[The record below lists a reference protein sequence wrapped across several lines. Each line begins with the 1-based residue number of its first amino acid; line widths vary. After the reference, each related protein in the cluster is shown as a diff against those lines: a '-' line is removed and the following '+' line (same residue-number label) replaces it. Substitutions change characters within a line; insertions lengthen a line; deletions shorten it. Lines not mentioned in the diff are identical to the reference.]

1 MPAETGVRYA
11 PHRRAAGGRVG
22 RAVQRARE
30 RSVVAGYRATSGA
43 LQRIPTGVSLP
54 VARSLFLGGY
64 WAWPQKRH
72 IVEANAARVLG
83 LPDGHPDVK
92 HLARGM
98 YRTYAEFVVELMRLP
113 GLAADA
119 PTRLVQ
125 EAGERGGSSFLRLWE
140 HYRAQG
146 RGIIG
151 VTGHIGSIEVLAGA
165 FAAQG
170 PPTYGLADDTA
181 YPELFALLNR
191 SRARWKVG
199 IIPWRNLRETFRVLR
214 LPAVLGLVVDWGYR
228 RDDIPVALFGRWTTL
243 PAGPALLAARTRAVI
258 VPVVNRRQPDGTYIA
273 SHDEPIE
280 VPGSSPAD
288 ILRATQSVAKAL
300 ERMVAAA
307 PDQWYTFK
315 PVWPATRAE
324 EARLEARARVMA
336 AGGSETIDPSRP

>member
-1 MPAETGVRYA
+1 MV
-11 PHRRAAGGRVG
+11 AA
-22 RAVQRARE
+22 
-30 RSVVAGYRATSGA
+30 YRATSGA

-72 IVEANAARVLG
+72 IIQANAARVLG
-83 LPDGHPDVK
+83 LPDDHPDVK
-92 HLARGM
+92 RLARRM

-119 PTRLVQ
+119 PTRLVH
-125 EAGERGGSSFLRLWE
+125 EAGERSGASFLGLWE
-140 HYRAQG
+140 RYSAEG

-151 VTGHIGSIEVLAGA
+151 VTGHIGSIEVMAGA

-170 PPTYGLADDTA
+170 LPTYGLADDTA

-228 RDDIPVALFGRWTTL
+228 RDDIPVTLFDRWTTL
-243 PAGPALLAARTRAVI
+243 PAGPALLAGRTRAVI

-273 SHDEPIE
+273 THDEPIE

-288 ILRATQSVAKAL
+288 IRRATQAVADAL

-315 PVWPATRAE
+315 PVWPATPAE
-324 EARLEARARVMA
+324 EARLEARARTMA
-336 AGGSETIDPSRP
+336 AGGDRP

>member
-1 MPAETGVRYA
+1 
-11 PHRRAAGGRVG
+11 
-22 RAVQRARE
+22 
-30 RSVVAGYRATSGA
+30 VVAGYRATSGA

-54 VARSLFLGGY
+54 IARSIFLGGY

-72 IVEANAARVLG
+72 IIEANAARVLA
-83 LPDGHPDVK
+83 LPEEHPDVK
-92 HLARGM
+92 RLARRM

-113 GLAADA
+113 GLSADA
-119 PTRLVQ
+119 PTLLVR
-125 EAGERGGSSFLRLWE
+125 EAGADGGSPFLRLWE
-140 HYRAQG
+140 SYRAEG
-146 RGIIG
+146 RGIVG

-170 PPTYGLADDTA
+170 LPTYGLADDTA

-191 SRARWKVG
+191 SRARWRVG

-228 RDDIPVALFGRWTTL
+228 RDDIPVTLFGRWTTL

-280 VPGSSPAD
+280 VEGSSSVD
-288 ILRATQSVAKAL
+288 ILRATQSVAQAL

-307 PDQWYTFK
+307 PEQWYTFK
-315 PVWPATRAE
+315 PVWPATTTE

-336 AGGSETIDPSRP
+336 AGGPALGPDTADMGRSVTDAFGP

>member
-1 MPAETGVRYA
+1 
-11 PHRRAAGGRVG
+11 
-22 RAVQRARE
+22 
-30 RSVVAGYRATSGA
+30 VVAGYRATSGA

-54 VARSLFLGGY
+54 VARGLFLGGY

-72 IVEANAARVLG
+72 IIQANAARVLR
-83 LPDGHPDVK
+83 LPEDHSDVK
-92 HLARGM
+92 RLARRM

-119 PTRLVQ
+119 PTRLVH
-125 EAGERGGSSFLRLWE
+125 EAGERSGASFLGLWE
-140 HYRAQG
+140 RYSADG

-151 VTGHIGSIEVLAGA
+151 VTGHIGSIEVMAGA

-170 PPTYGLADDTA
+170 LPTYGLADDTA

-228 RDDIPVALFGRWTTL
+228 RDDVPVTLFDRWTTL
-243 PAGPALLAARTRAVI
+243 PAGPALLAGRTRAVI

-273 SHDEPIE
+273 THDEPIE

-288 ILRATQSVAKAL
+288 ILRATQAVADAL

-315 PVWPATRAE
+315 PVWPATPAE
-324 EARLEARARVMA
+324 EARLEARAHTMA
-336 AGGSETIDPSRP
+336 AGGRSTMTVVGTT